1 MDKKTFLWLGC
12 GWMGLVMIFSWVGYR
27 NLDPDFGWH
36 LRTGEMLLTSGIPKT
51 DPFSYTMPSFPWVD
65 HGRLSDELIY
75 RLYSWGGM
83 GLTAMVFGAIAVGAV
98 MIAIPM
104 RLWKWAI
111 VPMLLGTGVFL
122 TRAGIRPQVEDW
134 LGLAIVMRMLRN
146 DFLGKKA
153 RWLVVILFYFWANF
167 HGGFGVGLMV
177 LGLGVGFNW
186 IAKKANT
193 RDLLMVFLAVL
204 VTLLTPYGINLWWE
218 IWLTISDSTLR
229 GSIAEWQ
236 PFFVRADLGYWL
248 VAALVGAVV
257 SVEYKKIPVWE
268 IVVMVVLFGMG
279 MSSLRYMPLFVLAG
293 TPMVAAFIE
302 EIYRKV
308 MTNEAARLRAV
319 WFYKRLLA
327 ISALV
332 FWVDVGLVISKTFTG
347 RWIDYPVNAVEF
359 LRRENYPGEVFS
371 SYGWGG
377 FLIWKLPEKKVFIDG
392 RMPSWRWKAPPG
404 ESDRAFGD
412 YKNVVDGGEFE
423 AVFDKYNVRVVLW
436 GKPEKEAKEVKP
448 GRIFEWLV
456 RDEKKKRGEE
466 LVTRLERAGWKKTY
480 QDDVA
485 AIYVRQ

>member
-1 MDKKTFLWLGC
+1 
-12 GWMGLVMIFSWVGYR
+12 MIFSWVGYR

-193 RDLLMVFLAVL
+193 RDLLMVLLAVL

-308 MTNEAARLRAV
+308 MTN
-319 WFYKRLLA
+319 
-327 ISALV
+327 
-332 FWVDVGLVISKTFTG
+332 
-347 RWIDYPVNAVEF
+347 PVNAVEF

-377 FLIWKLPEKKVFIDG
+377 FLIWKLPENKVFIDG